1 MAISSPGVGSNLPID
16 DIISKL
22 MSAESRPLTL
32 LATKEA
38 SYQAKLSA
46 YGSLSGAVSAFQ
58 TAMASLNAS
67 TFQGLKSSVGD
78 ATIFG
83 ATPGNKAVAGSY
95 QVKVTQLA
103 QGQMLSAAGQG
114 SKTAPIGSGASTT
127 ISFQLGT
134 ISGGTLTNGVY
145 TGASFVQDADQ
156 TAGTITIDS
165 SNNSLQGISDA
176 INAANLGVK
185 ASITSDGSG
194 SPERLVLT
202 STKTGEKS
210 SMKIT
215 VDGDT
220 DLENLLAYDPTLT
233 QKLTQ
238 NNAAQNTNLTVNGLL
253 ISSATN
259 TVNDV
264 MGMTLNVL
272 KIGES
277 SLSVS
282 QDTSSL
288 EKGINDFIKAYN
300 ELNKTIKSLTAY
312 TPSTVKGQAGTGG
325 PLVGDATVRTV
336 QEQVRKTLSSSLE
349 GLSNTSMSLSKIG
362 VAFQKDGSLA
372 LDSTKL
378 KTAMTNNFSDIGA
391 LFATIGKATDSLIN
405 FSNSTAATKAGSYP
419 ITVSKLATQ
428 AKMTGDVDLNAGATI
443 IAPNTKLNVKVDGI
457 SATVILTEGS
467 YTAEAL
473 AAMLQAAVNGTS
485 ALSSA
490 SVKISAK
497 VDADGHMQVISDR
510 YGSASNVMIDSS
522 SGTTAST
529 IFGSVTTGSVGEDVV
544 GTIGGVAAAGSG
556 QLLTGAS
563 GTPSEGL
570 KLEILGGALG
580 DRGRIDFSQGYAD
593 RLNKLADGF
602 IGTEGLIPGRTTGIN
617 SSIAALGKQG
627 DVLELRLT
635 QIEKNY
641 RAQFTALD
649 VLIAGMNATST
660 FLTQQLAQIANLS
673 SQ

>member
-1 MAISSPGVGSNLPID
+1 MAISSPGIGSNLPID
-16 DIISKL
+16 QLITDL
-22 MSAESRPLTL
+22 MNNERLPLTT
-32 LATKEA
+32 LARKEA
-38 SYQAKLSA
+38 SYTQKLSA

-58 TAMASLNAS
+58 SAMASLNAS
-67 TFQGLKSSVGD
+67 TFQGLKAAVGD
-78 ATIFG
+78 ATIFS
-83 ATPGNKAVAGSY
+83 ANPGNKAVAGNY

-103 QGQMLSAAGQG
+103 QGQMLSAVGQG
-114 SKTAPIGSGASTT
+114 SKTAPIGSGTATT

-134 ISGGTLTNGVY
+134 ISGGTLANGVY

-202 STKTGEKS
+202 SSKTGEKS

-215 VDGDT
+215 VDGDA
-220 DLENLLAYDPTLT
+220 DLENLLAYDPTGT

-300 ELNKTIKSLTAY
+300 ELNKTIKDLTAY

-325 PLVGDATVRTV
+325 PLVGDATVRTI

-372 LDSTKL
+372 LDSAKL
-378 KTAMTNNFSDIGA
+378 KTAMTSNFSDIGA

-428 AKMTGDVDLNAGATI
+428 AKMTGDVDLSAGSTI
-443 IAPNTKLNVKVDGI
+443 IAPNTKLSVKVDGI

-473 AAMLQAAVNGTS
+473 ATMLQAAVNGTS

-490 SVKISAK
+490 GVKISAK

-510 YGSASNVMIDSS
+510 YGSASNVEIASNA
-522 SGTTAST
+522 GTSANT
-529 IFGSVTTGSVGEDVV
+529 IFGSVTTGSIGEDVV

-556 QLLTGAS
+556 QFLTGAS
-563 GTPSEGL
+563 GTAAEGL
-570 KLEILGGALG
+570 KLEIVGGALG

-593 RLNKLADGF
+593 RLKKLADGF
-602 IGTEGLIPGRTTGIN
+602 IGTDGLISGRTTGIN
-617 SSIAALGKQG
+617 NSIAALGKQG
-627 DVLELRLT
+627 DALELRLV

-641 RAQFTALD
+641 RAQFAALD
-649 VLIAGMNATST
+649 VLIAGMNSTST
-660 FLTQQLAQIANLS
+660 FLTQQLAQIASLS